1 MRGAWGNVGAAMALS
16 AAMVVMTAAAVAP
29 GCSQFA
35 GRDAA
40 PGPAMTPE
48 GVKFRYYAPGASRV
62 QLAGN
67 WPENNW
73 ARGDGSV
80 GEADIGLMTV
90 DDRGMWEIVVPLGPG
105 RYYYVF
111 WVDDNRYHT
120 DPGNPE
126 EVEFGPIG
134 RTSLLVVFLEGGKLE
149 IR

>member
-1 MRGAWGNVGAAMALS
+1 MPSRLAGTAMLAAMSVAL
-16 AAMVVMTAAAVAP
+16 AAAAAAP

-35 GRDAA
+35 ARNVA
-40 PGPAMTPE
+40 PGPAMTDD

-80 GEADIGLMTV
+80 GEADIGLMDV
-90 DDRGMWEIVVPLGPG
+90 DDNGMWEIVVPLQVG
-105 RYYYVF
+105 RYYYVV

-126 EVEFGPIG
+126 EVETGPIG
-134 RTSLLVVFLEGGKLE
+134 RSSMLIIFLEGGELE

>member
-1 MRGAWGNVGAAMALS
+1 MSARRSVVCAATLGVAAFVLSGAFVPGCSKIASRG
-16 AAMVVMTAAAVAP
+16 VAP
-29 GCSQFA
+29 GP
-35 GRDAA
+35 D
-40 PGPAMTPE
+40 MTDD
-48 GVKFRYYAPGASRV
+48 GVRFRYYAPGASRV

-80 GEADIGLMTV
+80 GEADIGLMAV
-90 DDRGMWEIVVPLGPG
+90 DDNGMWEITVPLGPG

-111 WVDDNRYHT
+111 WVDDNRWRT

-126 EVEFGPIG
+126 ETEFGPFG
-134 RTSLLVVFLEGGKLE
+134 RSSLLLVFLQGGKLE

>member
-1 MRGAWGNVGAAMALS
+1 VGCKLGNLTRVAGVIAAAL
-16 AAMVVMTAAAVAP
+16 ALAAAVSP
-29 GCSQFA
+29 GCSKFA
-35 GRDAA
+35 SRGTA
-40 PGPAMTPE
+40 PGPAMTAD

-80 GEADIGLMTV
+80 GEADIGLMDV
-90 DDRGMWEIVVPLGPG
+90 DEHGMWEIVVPLGPG

-111 WVDDNRYHT
+111 WVDDNRWHT

-126 EVEFGPIG
+126 EIEFGPPG
-134 RTSLLVVFLEGGKLE
+134 RSSVLIIFLQGGELE

>member
-1 MRGAWGNVGAAMALS
+1 MPERLAV
-16 AAMVVMTAAAVAP
+16 AAAVAAAVVVLAAAAAAP
-29 GCSQFA
+29 GCSHFA
-35 GRDAA
+35 SRSAA
-40 PGPAMTPE
+40 PGPAMKTD

-90 DDRGMWEIVVPLGPG
+90 DDNGMWEIVVPLAVG

-134 RTSLLVVFLEGGKLE
+134 RSSLLVIFLEGGELE